1 VLAVL
6 FAAIFKVL
14 PDAKVSWSDVRVGG
28 VVTALLFVVGKFVI
42 GIYLGHSKPGDAF
55 GAASALAVILVWTY
69 YTGMIILL
77 GAEFTQEW
85 AAQHGH
91 TIEPEEGA
99 VRADVADAEEA
110 RKDAARNPTAQT
122 PRAAANRAAA
132 ERGAPA
138 PGPRGGGA
146 VDWLL
151 GLPVILLLLRRRR
164 GS

>member
-1 VLAVL
+1 M
-6 FAAIFKVL
+6 
-14 PDAKVSWSDVRVGG
+14 
-28 VVTALLFVVGKFVI
+28 TALLFVVGKFVI

-91 TIEPEEGA
+91 VIEPEEGA
-99 VRADVADAEEA
+99 VRADVA
-110 RKDAARNPTAQT
+110 AAV
-122 PRAAANRAAA
+122 RAASARAT
-132 ERGAPA
+132 PA
-138 PGPRGGGA
+138 SGGPRGGA
-146 VDWLL
+146 ADWLL

-164 GS
+164 